1 MICERDVIMGTT
13 TSEILESFDHL
24 AEDEKRAV
32 ASEIIRRTIGLELP
46 ALTDDELVHNAEAL
60 FLELDQRELTNEK
73 P

>member
-1 MICERDVIMGTT
+1 MGTT